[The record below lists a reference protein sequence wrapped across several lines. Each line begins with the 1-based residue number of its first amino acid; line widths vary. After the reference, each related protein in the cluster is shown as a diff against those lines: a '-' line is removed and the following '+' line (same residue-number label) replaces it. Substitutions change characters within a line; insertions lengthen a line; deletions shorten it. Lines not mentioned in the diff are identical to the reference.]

1 MSHFAPRLLAN
12 KKSAY
17 KAAIWSNKSTH
28 KLIAY
33 GYYIMK
39 SINMIELKKEDNLM
53 SNVKNS
59 QPPKTKTKA
68 KSAKEDIKKTT
79 EPKSEK
85 KKFYKDFRF
94 WIVIGIVCVAL
105 VILIVFL
112 IINNKRHE
120 EVVSEYSQA
129 WSDYASAQ
137 NSFGYEFGAM
147 LGEMGFSTDGSS
159 KYDLSYSDQNDIS
172 EQCAKKVGIY
182 NDVYD
187 NPYAIE
193 DKKIA
198 EKSTADIETAVKNL
212 KEYTEKINAA
222 KSSVAG
228 CKEIGEAKKKE
239 IDDEIAKKEAEE
251 KAKAEEEAAKK
262 KQQEEAQAAY
272 QRNKLTYEKF
282 TNQINEGM
290 SLNAVKDVYGW
301 FDSEC
306 KISSQSGGYVLY
318 SCSSSS
324 TYDYW
329 AVSFTFYNN
338 VLKSK
343 AQTGLK

>member
-1 MSHFAPRLLAN
+1 MAN

-39 SINMIELKKEDNLM
+39 CINMVEWKKEDNLM
-53 SNVKNS
+53 SNVKND
-59 QPPKTKTKA
+59 QPPKTKVKAKA
-68 KSAKEDIKKTT
+68 KSIKEDTKNTEKAD
-79 EPKSEK
+79 EPKNEK
-85 KKFYKDFRF
+85 KKIYKDFRF
-94 WIVIGIVCVAL
+94 WIAIGVTCIAL
-105 VILIVFL
+105 VALIVFL
-112 IINNKRHE
+112 IVDNRRHE
-120 EVVSEYSQA
+120 EAVSEYSEA
-129 WSDYASAQ
+129 WSNYASAQ
-137 NSFGYEFGAM
+137 NSFGYEFGAL
-147 LGEMGFSTDGSS
+147 LGEMGFSTDGSTE
-159 KYDLSYSDQNDIS
+159 YNLRYSDQSDIS

-182 NDVYD
+182 NEVYD
-187 NPYAIE
+187 NPYAVE
-193 DKKIA
+193 DKNIA
-198 EKSTADIETAVKNL
+198 EKSTSDIKTAVKNI

-222 KSSVAG
+222 KSSVTE

-251 KAKAEEEAAKK
+251 KAKAEEEAAKNR
-262 KQQEEAQAAY
+262 QQEEAEAAY

-306 KISSQSGGYVLY
+306 KISSQSGGYVIY

-324 TYDYW
+324 TYNYW
-329 AVSFTFYNN
+329 AASFTFYNN
-338 VLKSK
+338 ILKSK